1 MHKASISSVIDTLG
15 VTKYTFTVYFLV
27 GFTLLFDGFDYLIV
41 AYTMPQL
48 AREWGLT
55 KIQTGSLASWS
66 LIGLMIGGLIAGVIS
81 DRIGRKKTLALF
93 VAVYSLLTLPIYFVH
108 SFEVFAFLRILSGI
122 GLGACIPIAV
132 TMMAESA
139 PTNNRGFFTSS
150 IMAFYLIG
158 WVIAGLVAIYVVP
171 IYGWRVCYL
180 VGGIPALYVLVLLAK
195 LNESPYWLLGKGR
208 EDEAIKIIKKM
219 EIIATGEAGEW
230 SPGSLIAPSPA
241 KKRGISAIFSLEYR
255 KSTVALWMMYFM
267 GSVVIYGISSWL
279 PTLLVEQGYGLVKGY
294 SFAVLQ
300 NIFGIVGALS
310 TGYVA
315 DIIGRRKNVIFGW
328 LFTTVAILLLGYAS
342 NQWQVVFCGVLVGT
356 AMNWGLSGVQPLI
369 AEAYRTEFRNTG
381 VSWTQA
387 FGRIGGFLGPIFA
400 GYLQQ
405 VGVGFTG
412 LFVFFAIP
420 AVGAAFIALFFIT
433 ETKGKSIESLESL
446 ASSRIL
452 NSEG

>member
-279 PTLLVEQGYGLVKGY
+279 PTLLVEQGYGLVKRLFFRGFTKHFWDCRRSVYWICSRYHWAQKERYFRLVVYHGRY
-294 SFAVLQ
+294 SL
-300 NIFGIVGALS
+300 
-310 TGYVA
+310 T
-315 DIIGRRKNVIFGW
+315 W
-328 LFTTVAILLLGYAS
+328 LCFKPMAGSILWCVSWYCHELGVE
-342 NQWQVVFCGVLVGT
+342 WGT
-356 AMNWGLSGVQPLI
+356 ATHCRSVP
-369 AEAYRTEFRNTG
+369 YR
-381 VSWTQA
+381 
-387 FGRIGGFLGPIFA
+387 I
-400 GYLQQ
+400 
-405 VGVGFTG
+405 
-412 LFVFFAIP
+412 
-420 AVGAAFIALFFIT
+420 
-433 ETKGKSIESLESL
+433 
-446 ASSRIL
+446 
-452 NSEG
+452 